1 MVSDRS
7 LIKVHRD
14 NEARFFVYLSFKYRC
29 IMTTITI
36 NERTK
41 AGKIVFELAKMLS
54 DTGSKGITIDTGLNV
69 AAVKPDAKELTPK
82 QRTWINRLK
91 KVKHDVAAGTFKGQS
106 AQSFLDEL

>member
-1 MVSDRS
+1 
-7 LIKVHRD
+7 
-14 NEARFFVYLSFKYRC
+14 
-29 IMTTITI
+29 MTTITV

-41 AGKIVFELAKMLS
+41 AGKIVLELAKMLAA
-54 DTGSKGITIDTGLNV
+54 TNKGVSIDSGLNN

-91 KVKHDVAAGTFKGQS
+91 KVKHDLAAGTFKGQS

>member
-1 MVSDRS
+1 MNTLPYS
-7 LIKVHRD
+7 
-14 NEARFFVYLSFKYRC
+14 NTFFCKFVFKKDV

-41 AGKIVFELAKMLS
+41 AGKIVLELAKMLS
-54 DTGSKGITIDTGLNV
+54 VTNKGISIDSELNN
-69 AAVKPDAKELTPK
+69 AAVKQDAKELTPK

-91 KVKHDVAAGTFKGQS
+91 KVKHEVAAGTFKGQS